1 MKTQLRDIKL
11 FDLDSQTVLQISK
24 FVRKARIIDGLT
36 IKLNDPSV
44 IREVVMHGLISKNT
58 EIQALFRSISMSL
71 NAQYDLNIPESLR
84 TVSVETTSMGAAKNH
99 A

>member
-24 FVRKARIIDGLT
+24 FVRKARVIDGIT
-36 IKLNDPSV
+36 IRLNDPLV
-44 IREVVMHGLISKNT
+44 IREVVRYGLISDNA

-84 TVSVETTSMGAAKNH
+84 TAPIETAGMNAAKNL